1 MQRLLAVEGWCG
13 ESARELAAIASDG
26 RAEWQAR
33 CAAILGIEHLLLRLP
48 ADSGE
53 AGDFLRGIGCEQ
65 HWQSLRPRL
74 ARLNRVHGA
83 IREYPAD
90 FLHTARQECK
100 LTLAPYF
107 LKPAEV
113 AARILSQLRWSGGIP
128 YWKVGLDQ
136 TNPALTSYEQAI
148 IDELQLGGQIY
159 WVNDGTPSTIN
170 SLVEYPLGTVVLVL
184 KLPGSDCEFELKRG
198 GIRGKE
204 PLSVKYFRAAHRLYG
219 GSPGTSNDVEARS
232 ALRLADVFRSVHGEN
247 PQINST
253 ISMSYVQTVPG
264 RRGEEHLLT
273 YLTDAEA
280 FGPGYGA
287 MREAMED
294 AVGDFEDH
302 QENGA
307 LTGTMG
313 VTVRFLRYMPPRQA
327 LLKGSTA
334 FRLDLLDDYFSAD
347 GARKY
352 FEEGL
357 GQPFDC
363 DDARRFANDLLEEVL
378 GVVEAPAGG
387 AASYAEYLRQALAVP
402 ANRARA
408 DRLYLAHMRYT
419 GKFWGTIFACG
430 GTSRGESFVPRNVGL
445 KARFTG
451 TEWASEIV
459 FMDHDCLRVPGAEFP
474 FDPWRTLSPTNLDE
488 GYLFEDE
495 DRGERS
501 RGVEGCL
508 RRIYAVS
515 QPVRGAGLQ
524 AFRAAVRDAYW
535 KTRRAMKGA
544 AFRSGF
550 AERVELWESLVR
562 SLLEALDRGETAKEW
577 DARGNALLEAA
588 GQGPRICSQWTGAA
602 VRSAE
607 LLRRYGFVFTE
618 PR

>member
-1 MQRLLAVEGWCG
+1 MERLLASEGWCR
-13 ESARELAAIASDG
+13 ESALELAASAGDG
-26 RAEWQAR
+26 RADWQDR
-33 CAAILGIEHLLLRLP
+33 CAAILAIEHLLLRLP
-48 ADSGE
+48 ADSPE
-53 AGDFLRGIGCEQ
+53 AAEFLRGIGCDQ
-65 HWQSLRPRL
+65 DWRSLRPRL

-83 IREYPAD
+83 ICHSPAD

-113 AARILSQLRWSGGIP
+113 AARILSQLRWSRGIP
-128 YWKVGLDQ
+128 YWKVGSDR
-136 TNPALTSYEQAI
+136 TNPPLTSYQEAI

-159 WVNDGTPSTIN
+159 WVDDETPSTIN

-184 KLPGSDCEFELKRG
+184 KLPGSDSEFELKRG
-198 GIRGKE
+198 GIRGPE
-204 PLSVKYFRAAHRLYG
+204 PMSVKYFRAAHRLYG

-232 ALRLADVFRSVHGEN
+232 ALRLAEVFRAVHGED

-253 ISMSYVQTVPG
+253 LSMSYVQTVPG
-264 RRGEEHLLT
+264 CRGEEHLLT
-273 YLTDAEA
+273 YLTDPDA
-280 FGPGYGA
+280 FGPGYRA

-302 QENGA
+302 RENGA

-327 LLKGSTA
+327 LLKGSTS
-334 FRLDLLDDYFSAD
+334 FRLDLLDDYLSGD
-347 GARKY
+347 GPRRY

-357 GQPFDC
+357 KRDYDFD
-363 DDARRFANDLLEEVL
+363 DERRFANDLLEEVL
-378 GVVEAPAGG
+378 GVVDPP
-387 AASYAEYLRQALAVP
+387 AASASSYGEYLRQALAVP

-408 DRLYLAHMRYT
+408 DRFYLAHMRYA
-419 GKFWGTIFACG
+419 GKFWGTILACG

-445 KARFTG
+445 KARWNG
-451 TEWASEIV
+451 TEWVSEIV

-474 FDPWRTLSPTNLDE
+474 FDPWRNLSPTNLDE

-508 RRIYAVS
+508 RRIYAVDTV
-515 QPVRGAGLQ
+515 VRQAGMQ
-524 AFRAAVRDAYW
+524 GFRDAVREAYW
-535 KTRRAMKGA
+535 QTRRAMTSA

-550 AERVELWESLVR
+550 AERVELWERLVR
-562 SLLEALDRGETAKEW
+562 SLLDALGRGETAKEW
-577 DARGNALLEAA
+577 DARGRALLEAA
-588 GQGPRICSQWTGAA
+588 GEGPRICDHWTGAA
-602 VRSAE
+602 ARSAE
-607 LLRRYGFVFTE
+607 LLRRYAFVFDE
-618 PR
+618 PG